1 VQQIN
6 LAIDNKVGLHA
17 RPAALFV
24 EMSNRYQC
32 RIRVSNAKGE
42 DANGKSILGILSLDI
57 GPGEEIS
64 ILAEGDDAEEAV
76 ASILALFHSNFEDSG
91 ASGTTGL

>member
-1 VQQIN
+1 MPVQQIS
-6 LAIDNKVGLHA
+6 LTIDNRVALHA

-32 RIRVSNAKGE
+32 RIQVSNARGK
-42 DANGKSILGILSLDI
+42 DANGKSILGILSLNI

-76 ASILALFHSNFEDSG
+76 ASIMALFHNNFED
-91 ASGTTGL
+91 TE